1 MSIPELER
9 AGTADRL
16 DILVAQ
22 GRYAEAQE
30 CFDAYCRDFKDTLR
44 SLPPDDPR
52 LRQMETEWRRLL
64 EQTRRRVLTGR
75 AHAAARLARL
85 PGHRRFYRSAPSPR
99 RTWEVLG

>member
-22 GRYAEAQE
+22 KRYAEAQE
-30 CFDAYCRDFKDTLR
+30 CFDLYCRDFKDTLR
-44 SLPPDDPR
+44 HLAPGDPR
-52 LRQMETEWRRLL
+52 IRHLEDEWRRLM
-64 EQTRRRVLTGR
+64 EQTRRRVLAGR

-85 PGHRRFYRSAPSPR
+85 PRRRLYSAAATPR
-99 RTWEVLG
+99 RTWEILG